1 MDEFEYLTWNEEE
14 AVGVISIQN
23 ADSGIG
29 VINLRRAYCN
39 FFIKRRIECG
49 DDFRTMVREVARHTD
64 SNYRNITILNIMYF

>member
-1 MDEFEYLTWNEEE
+1 MDEFDYLACTEEE

-23 ADSGIG
+23 SDSGSG

-49 DDFRTMVREVARHTD
+49 DDFRTMAREVARLTD